1 MLSKPLIQ
9 LSADGWGCAPSLL
22 VVWPETTQSWHCGRA
37 NGGLQGDSGQHAP
50 PRTALPAP
58 CLHGRPLSTHTSTAD
73 FQMFTGWG
81 WLSLLGAHCSFPLG
95 PGSHKVFF
103 VPSKSLCFPQF
114 CESSVIKSHWNLQ
127 HQIPWGFPVL
137 LPDPQVGKSEVGPRT
152 CIYLFHLINVAHLFK
167 ETLYNIFFSILEF
180 IT

>member
-1 MLSKPLIQ
+1 
-9 LSADGWGCAPSLL
+9 
-22 VVWPETTQSWHCGRA
+22 
-37 NGGLQGDSGQHAP
+37 
-50 PRTALPAP
+50 
-58 CLHGRPLSTHTSTAD
+58 
-73 FQMFTGWG
+73 MFTGWG

-103 VPSKSLCFPQF
+103 VPSMSLCFPQF

-167 ETLYNIFFSILEF
+167 EALYNIYLYFFQYFRIHNIGKHGTNPFSEYTVVFSHDVFPLFVYYPEHFNTYAHLFVQELLHFETSVLFWFHVSIYVSSLHQPVHL
-180 IT
+180 